1 MSTPTQQL
9 ADLLSL
15 KDRPRGGALQEIAE
29 LLALKD
35 KASGSTAQKLWE
47 LNQAARRDEAKR
59 QAMLL
64 EESRL
69 VESII
74 RNSRPRI
81 VINIHIPVGEKD
93 GD

>member
-1 MSTPTQQL
+1 MSTLEQL
-9 ADLLSL
+9 A
-15 KDRPRGGALQEIAE
+15 Q

-35 KASGSTAQKLWE
+35 EPRDSGMAQNFWE
-47 LNQAARRDEAKR
+47 LSEAARRDEATR

-74 RNSRPRI
+74 ENSRPRI
-81 VINIHIPVGEKD
+81 VINIHIHVGEKD